1 MKMKEKDSHMQSGAR
16 FIKSYGKKIKVRK
29 ASEWEGIGGNR
40 KRLLDFLHLVVFV
53 GPWLS
58 CLKAEVISTEI
69 VLFL

>member
-1 MKMKEKDSHMQSGAR
+1 MGQGLLRVMEK
-16 FIKSYGKKIKVRK
+16 KVRK

>member
-1 MKMKEKDSHMQSGAR
+1 M
-16 FIKSYGKKIKVRK
+16 RK